1 MRGIEEPLVRRPA
14 ALVLADGTVLAGSF
28 VERPGRAATPV
39 VGEVVFNTAM
49 SGYAEVVTD
58 PSYHG
63 QMVAF
68 TTAHLGNYGV
78 SDRDLQSG
86 RVHARAVL
94 APSYTHAVSNFA
106 ADRSLVD
113 LLDAAGVPLVVD
125 LDVRRLV
132 RLLRAHGAL
141 PAALVDA
148 SEVELGHAL
157 AREAQGTDGQALAL
171 EVSCSEPYELAP
183 DDSGERE
190 RPVVVLDFGVK
201 RAMLESLRGPWRL
214 LVVPATYGA
223 EEILRQDPSAV
234 FVSNGPGDPA
244 ACTDAIDTL
253 RALAGRVPI
262 AGICLGHQL
271 LALAL
276 GASTFKLRFGHHG
289 SNHPVGIAPGAR
301 VAITAQ
307 NHNYAVSEE
316 SLGRVDTKVVVTHR
330 NLFDGVVE
338 GLAYPEL
345 KAFSVQYHPE
355 AAPGPT
361 EERLRVARRLLATI
375 RGEAADA

>member
-1 MRGIEEPLVRRPA
+1 MRRPA
-14 ALVLADGTVLAGSF
+14 ALVLADGTVFRGNF
-28 VERPGRAATPV
+28 VERPGVSVDPV

-78 SDRDLQSG
+78 ASEDLQSH
-86 RVHARAVL
+86 RLYPRAVL
-94 APSYTHAVSNFA
+94 APRYTHVVSNFA

-113 LLDAAGVPLVVD
+113 LLGEAGVPLVAD

-132 RLLRAHGAL
+132 RVLRAHGAV

-148 SEVELGHAL
+148 ADVARGRAL
-157 AREAQGTDGQALAL
+157 AASARGTEGQALAL
-171 EVSCSEPYELAP
+171 EVGCAVPYSLAP
-183 DDSGERE
+183 VGGEATVG
-190 RPVVVLDFGVK
+190 PVVVLDYGIK
-201 RAMLESLRGPWRL
+201 RTMLESLRGPWEL
-214 LVVPATYGA
+214 QVVPATFGA
-223 EEILRQDPSAV
+223 DEILARSPSAV

-244 ACTDAIDTL
+244 ACTEGIATL
-253 RALAGRVPI
+253 RALAGTVPI

-276 GASTFKLRFGHHG
+276 GARTYKLRFGHHG
-289 SNHPVGIAPGAR
+289 SNHPVGIAPGPR

-307 NHNYAVSEE
+307 NHNYAVQEE
-316 SLGRVDTKVVVTHR
+316 SLAGVDTQVVVTHR

-345 KAFSVQYHPE
+345 RAFSVQYHPE
-355 AAPGPT
+355 AAPGPI
-361 EERLRVARRLLATI
+361 EERHQVAARLLRTI
-375 RGEAADA
+375 TGEGVGA

>member
-1 MRGIEEPLVRRPA
+1 MFGVEEVARRPA
-14 ALVLADGTVLAGSF
+14 ALVLADGTVFRGSF
-28 VERPGRAATPV
+28 IERPGVHCGPV

-68 TTAHLGNYGV
+68 TAAHLGNYGV
-78 SDRDLQSG
+78 ADADLQSE
-86 RVHARAVL
+86 RVYARAVL
-94 APSYTHAVSNFA
+94 VPSYTHAVSNFA

-113 LLDAAGVPLVVD
+113 LLAGAGVPLVAD

-132 RLLRAHGAL
+132 RRLRARGAL

-148 SEVELGHAL
+148 SEIELGQAL
-157 AREAQGTDGQALAL
+157 AREARGTDGQALAL
-171 EVSCSEPYELAP
+171 EVTCVAPYELPPTEA
-183 DDSGERE
+183 GERE

-201 RAMLESLRGPWRL
+201 RTMLESLRGPWRL
-214 LVVPATYGA
+214 LVVPASFGA
-223 EEILRQDPSAV
+223 SQILGLDPAAV

-244 ACTDAIDTL
+244 ACSAGIETL
-253 RALAGRVPI
+253 RELAGRVPL

-289 SNHPVGIAPGAR
+289 SNHPVAMGSGAR

-307 NHNYAVSEE
+307 NHNYAVAEG
-316 SLGRVDTKVVVTHR
+316 SLAEVGTRVVVTHR
-330 NLFDGVVE
+330 NLFDGVIE

-345 KAFSVQYHPE
+345 GAFSVQYHPE
-355 AAPGPT
+355 AAPGPI
-361 EERLRVARRLLATI
+361 EERHQMAARLLATI
-375 RGEAADA
+375 RGEATDA

>member
-1 MRGIEEPLVRRPA
+1 MFGVEQGLVRRPA
-14 ALVLADGTVLAGSF
+14 ALVLADGTIFSGAF
-28 VERPGRAATPV
+28 VQRPGQELPPV

-78 SDRDLQSG
+78 ADSDLQG
-86 RVHARAVL
+86 QRVYAKAVL

-113 LLDAAGVPLVVD
+113 LLAQWGVPLVAD

-132 RLLRAHGAL
+132 RVLRAHGAL

-148 SEVELGHAL
+148 SEVELGRAL
-157 AREAQGTDGQALAL
+157 ASRAHGTDGQALAL
-171 EVSCSEPYELAP
+171 EVTCAAPYELAP
-183 DDSGERE
+183 SDAGAEE

-201 RAMLESLRGPWRL
+201 RTMLESLRGPWRL
-214 LVVPATYGA
+214 MVVPASTRA
-223 EEILRQDPSAV
+223 EEILRLDPSAV

-244 ACTDAIDTL
+244 ACTDGIATL
-253 RALAGRVPI
+253 RALAGRVPL

-307 NHNYAVSEE
+307 NHNYAVAEE
-316 SLGRVDTKVVVTHR
+316 SLAHLDTEVVVTHR
-330 NLFDGVVE
+330 NLFDGVIE

-345 KAFSVQYHPE
+345 RSFSVQYHPE
-355 AAPGPT
+355 AAPGPI
-361 EERLRVARRLLATI
+361 EERHRMAARLLAAI
-375 RGEAADA
+375 RGEMADA